1 MDNESTCVVQLTT
14 GSDEYE
20 YEQMESLLVPKIVI
34 MSVLGAFTA
43 AANGVLLWTIL
54 SQRFLRKRSYFFVVA
69 LAFADF
75 CMGFIS
81 IPLHV
86 MAEAGVLAG

>member
-69 LAFADF
+69 LAVADF